1 LTIYLTKD
9 KLDFIPIQE
18 HPVKYFII
26 VNPISGRGLGA
37 KSIPQIESS
46 LRASALDFTLIQTER
61 VWHAAELAEK
71 AARAGYDVIVCASG
85 DGTINEAINGIM
97 KARKDGFTK
106 TVFSVL
112 SIGTGNDFAGGTGIP
127 TNLNDSLKSLVANKR
142 RKIDIGLVKGGDFPE
157 GRYFGNGIG
166 VGFDAA
172 VGNEAIKVRWTR
184 GLLAYLIGVIKT
196 VFLYY
201 NPAQVE
207 IILDDKE
214 TINQVSLMISVM
226 NGRRMGGGFQMA
238 PESKPDD
245 GLFDLCIAETASKGR
260 ILQLIPHFLKGTQAS
275 QPEVKMRR
283 ASKISIKSLDKTF
296 PAHADGEFI
305 CLSGSA
311 LTLELLPSELEII
324 CA

>member
-1 LTIYLTKD
+1 M
-9 KLDFIPIQE
+9 
-18 HPVKYFII
+18 KYFVI
-26 VNPISGRGLGA
+26 VNPTSGRGLGG
-37 KSIPQIESS
+37 KSISQIESS
-46 LRASALDFTLIQTER
+46 LRDYGLDFTLVKTER
-61 VWHAAELAEK
+61 VWHAAELAEG
-71 AARAGYDVIVCASG
+71 AARDGYDVIVCASG
-85 DGTINEAINGIM
+85 DGTVNEAINGIM
-97 KARKDGFTK
+97 SARKAGHTKSAFT
-106 TVFSVL
+106 VL
-112 SIGTGNDFAGGTGIP
+112 GIGTGNDFAGGTGIP
-127 TNLNDSLKSLVANKR
+127 TNLNDGLKALKENKR
-142 RKIDIGLVKGGDFPE
+142 KMIDIGIVKGGDYPE

-184 GLLAYLIGVIKT
+184 GLPAYLIGVIKT

-207 IILDDKE
+207 IILDDQE
-214 TINQVSLMISVM
+214 TIKQVSLMISVM

-238 PESKPDD
+238 PESLPDD

-260 ILQLIPHFLKGTQAS
+260 ILGLIPHFIRGTQAA

-283 ASKISIKSLDKTF
+283 ASKVSIKSLDMTF

-305 CLSGSA
+305 CLNGSH
-311 LTLELLPSELEII
+311 LTLELLPKELEII

>member
-1 LTIYLTKD
+1 M
-9 KLDFIPIQE
+9 
-18 HPVKYFII
+18 KYFII
-26 VNPISGRGLGA
+26 VNPTSGRGLGA

-46 LRASALDFTLIQTER
+46 LRESGLDFTLVQTER
-61 VWHAAELAEK
+61 MWHASELAEG
-71 AARAGYDVIVCASG
+71 AARDGYDVIVCASG

-97 KARKDGFTK
+97 KARKEGHAK
-106 TVFSVL
+106 TAFSVL
-112 SIGTGNDFAGGTGIP
+112 AIGTGNDFAGGTGIP
-127 TNLNDSLKSLVANKR
+127 TNLSDSLKSLAANKR
-142 RKIDIGLVKGGDFPE
+142 KKIDIGLVSGGDYPE

-207 IILDDKE
+207 IVLDDNE
-214 TINQVSLMISVM
+214 TIKQVSLMISVM

-260 ILQLIPHFLKGTQAS
+260 ILQMIPHFIKGTQAS
-275 QPEVKMRR
+275 LPEIQMKR
-283 ASKISIKSLDKTF
+283 AKKVSIKSLDRTF

>member
-1 LTIYLTKD
+1 M
-9 KLDFIPIQE
+9 
-18 HPVKYFII
+18 KYYVI
-26 VNPISGRGLGA
+26 VNPVSGHGLGE

-46 LRASALDFTLIQTER
+46 LRESGLDFTLVRTER
-61 VWHAAELAEK
+61 VWHAAELAEA
-71 AARAGYDVIVCASG
+71 AARDGYNVIVCASG
-85 DGTINEAINGIM
+85 DGTVNECINGIM
-97 KARKDGFTK
+97 QAKRAGHN
-106 TVFSVL
+106 SVAFGVL
-112 SIGTGNDFAGGTGIP
+112 GIGTGNDFAGGTNIP
-127 TNLNDSLKSLVANKR
+127 TNLNDGLKALKENKR
-142 RKIDIGLVKGGDFPE
+142 KKIDLGFVKGGYYPE

-172 VGNEAIKVRWTR
+172 VGNEAVKVRWAR
-184 GLLAYLIGVIKT
+184 GLPAYLIGVIKT

-201 NPAQVE
+201 DPAHVE

-226 NGRRMGGGFQMA
+226 NGKRMGGGFKMA

-260 ILQLIPHFLKGTQAS
+260 IFGLIPHFLRGTQAT

-283 ASKISIKSLDKTF
+283 AKKVSIKSLDKTF

-305 CLSGSA
+305 CLEGLD
-311 LTLELLPSELEII
+311 LTLELLPLELEII
-324 CA
+324 HA

>member
-1 LTIYLTKD
+1 M
-9 KLDFIPIQE
+9 
-18 HPVKYFII
+18 KYYVI
-26 VNPISGRGLGA
+26 VNPISGRGLGGR
-37 KSIPQIESS
+37 SIGQIESS
-46 LRASALDFTLIQTER
+46 LREYGLDFTLVQTNR
-61 VWHAAELAEK
+61 VWHAAELAEG
-71 AARAGYDVIVCASG
+71 AARDGYDVIVCASG
-85 DGTINEAINGIM
+85 DGTVNEAINGIM
-97 KARKDGFTK
+97 AARKDGFNGTAF
-106 TVFSVL
+106 TVL
-112 SIGTGNDFAGGTGIP
+112 GIGTGNDFAGGTGIP
-127 TNLNDSLKSLVANKR
+127 TNLKDGLIALKENKR
-142 RKIDIGLVKGGDFPE
+142 KKIDIGLVKGGDYPK

-184 GLLAYLIGVIKT
+184 GLPAYLIGVIKT

-214 TINQVSLMISVM
+214 TIKQVSLMISVM
-226 NGRRMGGGFQMA
+226 NGKRMGGGFQMA
-238 PESKPDD
+238 PESRPDD

-260 ILQLIPHFLKGTQAS
+260 ILALIPHFIRGTQAS

-283 ASKISIKSLDKTF
+283 ASKVSIKSLDMTF

-305 CLSGSA
+305 CLNGSA
-311 LTLELLPSELEII
+311 LTLELLPKELEII

>member
-1 LTIYLTKD
+1 M
-9 KLDFIPIQE
+9 
-18 HPVKYFII
+18 KYFVI
-26 VNPISGRGLGA
+26 VNPTSGRGLGE
-37 KSIPQIESS
+37 KSIPHIESS
-46 LRASALDFTLIQTER
+46 LRDYGLDFTLVKTER
-61 VWHAAELAEK
+61 VWHAAELAEG
-71 AARAGYDVIVCASG
+71 AVRDGYDVIVCASG
-85 DGTINEAINGIM
+85 DGTVNEAINGM
-97 KARKDGFTK
+97 MHARKDGFNGTAF
-106 TVFSVL
+106 TVL
-112 SIGTGNDFAGGTGIP
+112 GIGTGNDFAGGTGIP
-127 TNLNDSLKSLVANKR
+127 TNLNDGLKALKENKR
-142 RKIDIGLVKGGDFPE
+142 KMIDIGLVKGGDYPD

-184 GLLAYLIGVIKT
+184 GLPAYLIGVIKT

-207 IILDDKE
+207 IVLDDKE
-214 TINQVSLMISVM
+214 TIKQVSLMISVM

-238 PESKPDD
+238 PESLPDD

-260 ILQLIPHFLKGTQAS
+260 ILGLIPHFIRGTQAG

-283 ASKISIKSLDKTF
+283 ASKVSIKSLDMTF

-305 CLSGSA
+305 CLEGSH
-311 LTLELLPSELEII
+311 LTLELLPKELEII

>member
-1 LTIYLTKD
+1 M
-9 KLDFIPIQE
+9 
-18 HPVKYFII
+18 KYYII
-26 VNPISGRGLGA
+26 VNPTAGRGLGE
-37 KSIPQIESS
+37 KSIPKIESNLS
-46 LRASALDFTLIQTER
+46 RHGLDFTLVRTER
-61 VWHAAELAEK
+61 MWHAAELAEK
-71 AARAGYDVIVCASG
+71 AARTGFDVIVCVSG

-106 TVFSVL
+106 CVFTVL
-112 SIGTGNDFAGGTGIP
+112 SIGTGNDFASGTGIP
-127 TNLNDSLKSLVANKR
+127 GNLSDGLISLIANKR
-142 RKIDIGLVKGGDFPE
+142 KMIDLGLATGGDYPG

-172 VGNEAIKVRWTR
+172 VGNEAVKVRWTR
-184 GLLAYLIGVIKT
+184 GLPAYLIGVIKT

-201 NPAQVE
+201 NPAQLE
-207 IILDDKE
+207 IVLDDKE
-214 TINQVSLMISVM
+214 IIKQVSLMISVM

-238 PESKPDD
+238 PESQPDD

-260 ILQLIPHFLKGTQAS
+260 ILALIPHFIRGTQAS

-283 ASKISIKSLDKTF
+283 ASKVSIKSLDKSF

-311 LTLELLPSELEII
+311 LALELLPLELEII

>member
-1 LTIYLTKD
+1 M
-9 KLDFIPIQE
+9 
-18 HPVKYFII
+18 KYYII
-26 VNPISGRGLGA
+26 VNPTSGRGLGE

-46 LRASALDFTLIQTER
+46 LQKSGLDFTLVQTER
-61 VWHAAELAEK
+61 MWHASELAES
-71 AARAGYDVIVCASG
+71 AVREGYDVIVCASG

-106 TVFSVL
+106 SAFSAL
-112 SIGTGNDFAGGTGIP
+112 STGTGNDFSGGTGIP
-127 TNLNDSLKSLVANKR
+127 TNLNDGLKSLVGNKR
-142 RKIDIGLVKGGDFPE
+142 KKIDIGLVNGRDYPE

-184 GLLAYLIGVIKT
+184 GLPAYLIGVIKT

-201 NPAQVE
+201 NPAHVE
-207 IILDDKE
+207 IVLDDNE
-214 TINQVSLMISVM
+214 TIKQVSLMISVM

-238 PESKPDD
+238 PNSKPDD

-260 ILQLIPHFLKGTQAS
+260 ILGLIPHFIRGTQES

-283 ASKISIKSLDKTF
+283 ASKVSIKSLDRTF

>member
-1 LTIYLTKD
+1 
-9 KLDFIPIQE
+9 
-18 HPVKYFII
+18 VKYFII
-26 VNPISGRGLGA
+26 VNPTSGRGLGE
-37 KSIPQIESS
+37 KSIHQIEST
-46 LRASALDFTLIQTER
+46 LRENGLDFNLVKTER
-61 VWHAAELAEK
+61 MWHAFELAEK
-71 AARAGYDVIVCASG
+71 AARDEYDVIVCASG

-97 KARKDGFTK
+97 KARKGGHNK
-106 TVFSVL
+106 SVLSVL
-112 SIGTGNDFAGGTGIP
+112 SIGTGNDFASGAGIP
-127 TNLNDSLKSLVANKR
+127 GNLNDCLKSLIANKR
-142 RKIDIGLVKGGDFPE
+142 KKIDVGLVTGGDYPE

-184 GLLAYLIGVIKT
+184 GLPAYLIGVIKT

-207 IILDDKE
+207 IILDGSE
-214 TINQVSLMISVM
+214 TIKQVSLMISVM

-238 PESKPDD
+238 PDSRPDD

-260 ILQLIPHFLKGTQAS
+260 ILQMIPHFIRGTQAS
-275 QPEVKMRR
+275 LPEIQMKR
-283 ASKISIKSLDKTF
+283 AKSVEIKSLDLTF

-305 CLSGSA
+305 CLNGSH
-311 LTLELLPSELEII
+311 LTLEILPSELEII

>member
-1 LTIYLTKD
+1 M
-9 KLDFIPIQE
+9 
-18 HPVKYFII
+18 KYYII
-26 VNPISGRGLGA
+26 VNPTSGHGLGE

-46 LRASALDFTLIQTER
+46 LRESGLDFTLVRTER
-61 VWHAAELAEK
+61 MWHASELAEN
-71 AARAGYDVIVCASG
+71 AAREGYDVIVCASG

-97 KARKDGFTK
+97 KARKDGHTKNVFT
-106 TVFSVL
+106 VL

-142 RKIDIGLVKGGDFPE
+142 KKIDIGLVIGGDYPQ

-184 GLLAYLIGVIKT
+184 GLPAYLIGVIKT

-207 IILDDKE
+207 IVLDDSE
-214 TINQVSLMISVM
+214 TIKQVSLMISVM

-238 PESKPDD
+238 PDSLPDD

-260 ILQLIPHFLKGTQAS
+260 ILQMIPYFIKGTQATL
-275 QPEVKMRR
+275 PEIQMKR
-283 ASKISIKSLDKTF
+283 AKKVSIKSLDRTF

-305 CLSGSA
+305 CLSGSH
-311 LTLELLPSELEII
+311 LTLELLPRELEII